1 MAADRSKQG
10 GHRESNET
18 DGALGLTMYENDIG
32 LSVEKENPSHVA
44 EV

>member
-1 MAADRSKQG
+1 MKRK
-10 GHRESNET
+10 
-18 DGALGLTMYENDIG
+18 ALSVSLCTKEIG